1 MMEKHRINR
10 IQQMALTLENIKN
23 VLKQEFSKKK
33 EKIYQTSYLE
43 TPLWSIKKWVNYLN
57 KAPRIMNV
65 WTKSSKTWKSSKLV
79 LKLKKE
85 WTKIYKVWNW
95 KRKKKRRIKKKLPWK
110 IKRPVGQSQRNNIK
124 IDGLKKYEKET
135 WG

>member
-10 IQQMALTLENIKN
+10 IQHMALILENIKN
-23 VLKQEFSKKK
+23 VLKQECSKKK

-57 KAPRIMNV
+57 KAPRIINV

-79 LKLKKE
+79 LKLNKKNGQ
-85 WTKIYKVWNW
+85 KYKKSETENV
-95 KRKKKRRIKKKLPWK
+95 KRKR
-110 IKRPVGQSQRNNIK
+110 G
-124 IDGLKKYEKET
+124 
-135 WG
+135 